1 METKANYALV
11 GFFTLMV
18 IGAAFGFVYWMA
30 EYGRGG
36 PVAPLAIRI
45 PGSANGL
52 SIGSPVRFNGIAV
65 GSVRNL
71 YIDNDDP
78 QFSVAFTEVRADAP
92 VTSSTKAV
100 LEIQGLTGAA
110 YIELSGGTSDDKEN
124 ILAKAMAT
132 GEPAVL
138 MADQSSV
145 TNLLSTADKILQRAN
160 DAIGELQGF
169 IGDARA
175 PLTNTVKNAE
185 VFSKSLAD
193 NAKGIDQFLKSV
205 SALSD
210 SVSGLS
216 GRLDSTL
223 GAAED
228 LFKALNS
235 EKIDKILTNTER
247 ATASIASASDRVG
260 PAIDSFKQ
268 TAETFQRFGSNADL
282 TLQKVSKLVDAVDS
296 QKVGKVVDDVS
307 VASADARAAIAGFKD
322 LSVSITGRKDDIN
335 KAIDDFTQL
344 ANRLNN
350 ASAQVDGILKK
361 VDGFLGSD
369 DTNSL
374 SAEARKT
381 LEQIRLTA
389 ENLNARIGPIAEN
402 LQRFSST
409 GLRDIQTLVN
419 DTRQT
424 VRGLNDAITNFDN
437 DPQRLIF
444 GGDSVK
450 QFDGRTRR

>member
-1 METKANYALV
+1 METKANYTIV
-11 GFFTLMV
+11 GFFTMLV
-18 IGAAFGFVYWMA
+18 IAAAFGFVYWMA

-36 PVAPLAIRI
+36 PMAPLAIRI

-52 SIGSPVRFNGIAV
+52 TVGSAVRFNGIAV

-71 YIDNDDP
+71 YIDNEDP

-92 VTSSTKAV
+92 VTATTKAV

-110 YIELSGGTSDDKEN
+110 YIELSGAGSGSGER
-124 ILAKAMAT
+124 ILRRALDT

-145 TNLLSTADKILQRAN
+145 TNLLSTADRILQRAD

-169 IGDARA
+169 IVDARA
-175 PLTNTVKNAE
+175 PLTNTVRNAE
-185 VFSKSLAD
+185 TFSKSLAD
-193 NAKGIDQFLKSV
+193 NAKGIDQFLSSV

-216 GRLDSTL
+216 GRLDATL
-223 GAAED
+223 GAAEE

-235 EKIDKILTNTER
+235 DKIDQILSNTER
-247 ATASIASASDRVG
+247 ATASFASASDRVG
-260 PAIDSFKQ
+260 PTMDSFK
-268 TAETFQRFGSNADL
+268 ETSDTFRRFGNNADQTL
-282 TLQKVSKLVDAVDS
+282 TRVDALIAAVDS
-296 QKVGKVVDDVS
+296 QKIGRVVDDVS
-307 VASADARAAIAGFKD
+307 VATGDARQALANFRE
-322 LSVSITGRKDDIN
+322 LSDSFADRKGDIDR
-335 KAIDDFTQL
+335 AIDDFTQL

-350 ASAQVDGILKK
+350 ASTQVDGILKK
-361 VDGFLGSD
+361 VDAFLGSGEAD
-369 DTNSL
+369 SL

-381 LEQIRLTA
+381 LVTIREAA
-389 ENLNARIGPIAEN
+389 ENLNSRIGPIAEN
-402 LQRFSST
+402 LQRFSSS

-424 VRGLNDAITNFDN
+424 VRGLNDAITNFDQ
-437 DPQRLIF
+437 DPQRLLF
-444 GGDSVK
+444 GGDTVK
-450 QFDGRTRR
+450 EFDGRTRR